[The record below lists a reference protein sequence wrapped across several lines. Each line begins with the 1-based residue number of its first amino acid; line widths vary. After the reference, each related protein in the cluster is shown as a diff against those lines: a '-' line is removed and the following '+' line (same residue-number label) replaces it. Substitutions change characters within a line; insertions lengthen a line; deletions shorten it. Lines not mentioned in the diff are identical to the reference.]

1 MGSATRAIVAVFV
14 CALALPSRTL
24 GFAPHPACMLSRKS
38 DVVYLSLRSSTDNDS
53 VATNDRS
60 QQSEKDTFSLPW
72 TDFQAWALRDN
83 ILKYIISIPREGSD
97 EPTVYALWRTM
108 SREVIELS
116 GYPVDTLQEKYKLQV
131 TNDPGSSVSGCDS
144 PGALPL
150 LDEYEFQITGGLSGR
165 VYGIPGVAEGTRIET
180 TSVTQVQLTIPLGYV
195 LTEDAS
201 VAYELGTPYREISY
215 SLDGMDRSKIGSL
228 ASGVGQ
234 AAGDLVKGAMS
245 PNMNSVPGD
254 DMLVRLGAST
264 AILLT
269 GATALNMLSH
279 HLTVNVFWV

>member
-1 MGSATRAIVAVFV
+1 MVGVAV

-24 GFAPHPACMLSRKS
+24 GFAPHSALMLLRRSGVI
-38 DVVYLSLRSSTDNDS
+38 DLSLREHRSSTDNDI
-53 VATNDRS
+53 VAPNDRS
-60 QQSEKDTFSLPW
+60 VQSERDTFSLPW
-72 TDFQAWALRDN
+72 TEFQAWALRDN
-83 ILKYIISIPREGSD
+83 ILKYIISIPRKGTD

-116 GYPVDTLQEKYKLQV
+116 GYPVDMLQEKYRLQV
-131 TNDPGSSVSGCDS
+131 TDDPGSSVSGCNS

-165 VYGIPGVAEGTRIET
+165 VYGIPGVAEGTKIET
-180 TSVTQVQLTIPLGYV
+180 TSVTKVQLTIPLGYV

-201 VAYELGTPYREISY
+201 VAYELGTPFRKVSY
-215 SLDGMDRSKIGSL
+215 SLDGIDRSKIGST
-228 ASGVGQ
+228 ANGVAQ
-234 AAGDLVKGAMS
+234 AAGDLVNDAMS
-245 PNMNSVPGD
+245 PNMNLVPGD